1 MSGPTDATRGSP
13 PPLLPIAFFLAG
25 LLYLSSVPL
34 FEAPD
39 ESYHFAFAD
48 YISRERSL
56 PVQVP
61 GEKTP
66 WGQEGSQPPLYY
78 ILVAALIAPIETGDL
93 PDHLRFNPHAIVGDP
108 SAVDNRNIFLHD
120 HPAPPLRDTVLAVY
134 VARVF
139 SLLLACGSVAAVW
152 LAAREFA
159 LLTGERAARLALL
172 TAGLVAFNPQF
183 LFISASVNNDN
194 LVSLLASLVIWQMLA
209 MLRQGLNA
217 RRSVILA
224 LLLAC
229 AAMAKLSGLLLYAPV
244 GLAALWLAR
253 RSNSYRELLRLVV
266 FAGLAWLVIAGPWY
280 ARNLS
285 LYGEFTG
292 SQTMLDVVGR
302 RSAPSLENLLTEEFR
317 GLRYSYWGIFGW
329 FNVFS
334 PAPFYLAM
342 DVVTLVAAAGLLLR
356 AWQRRRQPA
365 ALVPAALLTLCL
377 ALFAVAL
384 VLWTRQTA
392 ATQGRL
398 LFPASAASMTL
409 LAYGLLKL
417 RIPAL
422 AAVVALGAV
431 ALALPF
437 ASIRPAYAPP
447 PIVAGLP
454 EDATPLPLRFG
465 DVELL
470 GYRLERRRHAP
481 GDILPVTL
489 YWRPRRPS
497 DQDFSFF
504 LRLLDDEDRIL
515 VNRYGH
521 PGSGALRTTRWQPGV
536 IYEDR
541 WDLRI
546 PQDLSGRTALRV
558 HVGWW
563 KYPDGYALPGVNADG
578 AVADPVILEAGA
590 FSDGDDRDERLAQV
604 IEPLLFGDSLRLLAW
619 ERDELEI
626 SLLWEVKSRPPPG
639 LHVFLHA
646 LETSTEGAG
655 ERIVAQGD
663 APPDLPTGFWQVGER
678 YVTLHPLQLTAT
690 ESESTG
696 ELSLRLGWYSF
707 EHGWRLPAD
716 CPDDS
721 CTLTTLSLAPRP

>member
-1 MSGPTDATRGSP
+1 MSGPTDRVRSSP
-13 PPLLPIAFFLAG
+13 PPLLLIAFFLAG
-25 LLYLSSVPL
+25 LLYLCSVPL

-48 YISRERSL
+48 YISRNRSL

-78 ILVAALIAPIETGDL
+78 ILVAALITPFDTSDL
-93 PDHLRFNPHAIVGDP
+93 AGHMRFNPHAIVGDP
-108 SAVDNRNIFLHD
+108 SAVDNQNIFLHD

-159 LLTGERAARLALL
+159 LLTGEKAARLALL
-172 TAGLVAFNPQF
+172 GAGLVAFNPQF
-183 LFISASVNNDN
+183 LFISSSVNNDN
-194 LVSLLASLVIWQMLA
+194 LVTLLASLIIWQMLA
-209 MLRQGLNA
+209 TLRQGLNA

-229 AAMAKLSGLLLYAPV
+229 AAMAKLSALLLYAPV

-253 RSNSYRELLRLVV
+253 RSNSYRELLRLVLL
-266 FAGLAWLVIAGPWY
+266 AGVVWLVIAGPWY
-280 ARNLS
+280 ARNLT

-302 RSAPSLENLLTEEFR
+302 RSAPSLEKLLGEEFR

-334 PAPFYLAM
+334 PAPFYLLM
-342 DVVTLVAAAGLLLR
+342 DVVTSAAVAGLLLR

-365 ALVPAALLTLCL
+365 TLVPAALLTLCL
-377 ALFAVAL
+377 ALFAIAL

-398 LFPASAASMTL
+398 LFPAGAASMTL

-417 RIPAL
+417 RVPAL
-422 AAVVALGAV
+422 ASLVALGLVAV
-431 ALALPF
+431 ALPYT
-437 ASIRPAYAPP
+437 SIRPAYAPP
-447 PIVAGLP
+447 AIVAGLP
-454 EDATPLPLRFG
+454 DDATPLPLRFG

-489 YWRPRRPS
+489 YWRPRRAS

-504 LRLLDDEDRIL
+504 LRLLDDEDRML

-521 PGSGALRTTRWQPGV
+521 PGSGMLRTTRWQPGLV
-536 IYEDR
+536 YEDR
-541 WDLRI
+541 WDLKI
-546 PQDLSGRTALRV
+546 PEDLTGRTALRV
-558 HVGWW
+558 HIGWW
-563 KYPDGYALPGVNADG
+563 KYPDGYALPGVNAGG
-578 AVADPVILEAGA
+578 AMADPVILNAGA
-590 FSDGDDRDERLAQV
+590 FSDSDDRDRRLAQAV
-604 IEPLLFGDSLRLLAW
+604 EPLLFGDSIRLLAW
-619 ERDELEI
+619 ERDELKI
-626 SLLWEVKSRPPPG
+626 SLLWEVKSRPQPD

-646 LETSTEGAG
+646 LEASRDGASG
-655 ERIVAQGD
+655 RIVAQGD

-678 YVTLHPLQLTAT
+678 YVTRHPLRVT
-690 ESESTG
+690 EAETSG
-696 ELSLRLGWYSF
+696 ELSLHLGWYSL
-707 EHGWRLPAD
+707 EHGWRLAAD
-716 CPDDS
+716 CPNDS
-721 CTLTTLSLAPRP
+721 CPLTTLTLEPQT

>member
-1 MSGPTDATRGSP
+1 MSGPTDRVRGSP
-13 PPLLPIAFFLAG
+13 PPLLLIAFLLAG
-25 LLYLSSVPL
+25 LLYLWSVPL

-39 ESYHFAFAD
+39 ESYHFAFVD
-48 YISRERSL
+48 YISSNRSL

-78 ILVAALIAPIETGDL
+78 ILVGALITPIDTSDL
-93 PDHLRFNPHAIVGDP
+93 AGHMRFNPHAILGDP
-108 SAVDNRNIFLHD
+108 SAVDNQNVFQHD
-120 HPAPPLRDTVLAVY
+120 HPAPPLRDTVLAVF

-159 LLTGERAARLALL
+159 LLSGERAGRLALL
-172 TAGLVAFNPQF
+172 GAGLVAFNPQF

-194 LVSLLASLVIWQMLA
+194 LVTLLASLVIWQMLA

-217 RRSVILA
+217 RRSAILA

-229 AAMAKLSGLLLYAPV
+229 ATMAKLSGLLLYAPV

-253 RSNSYRELLRLVV
+253 RNNSYRELLRLVA

-292 SQTMLDVVGR
+292 SQNMLDVVGR
-302 RSAPSLENLLTEEFR
+302 RSAPSLEDLLTEEFR

-334 PAPFYLAM
+334 PAPFYLMM
-342 DVVTLVAAAGLLLR
+342 DAVVLVAVAGLLFR
-356 AWQRRRQPA
+356 AWQRRRQPNM
-365 ALVPAALLTLCL
+365 LVPAALLTLCL
-377 ALFAVAL
+377 ALFAIAL

-409 LAYGLLKL
+409 LAYGLMKL
-417 RIPAL
+417 RIPAHAWL
-422 AAVVALGAV
+422 VALGMVAV
-431 ALALPF
+431 ALPF
-437 ASIRPAYAPP
+437 TSIRPAYAPP
-447 PIVAGLP
+447 AIVAGLP
-454 EDATPLPLRFG
+454 DDGTPLPLRFG

-481 GDILPVTL
+481 GNILPVTL
-489 YWRPRRPS
+489 YWRPLRAS
-497 DQDFSFF
+497 EQDFSFF

-521 PGSGALRTTRWQPGV
+521 PGSGTLRTTRWQPGLV
-536 IYEDR
+536 YEDR
-541 WDLRI
+541 WDLKI
-546 PQDLSGRTALRV
+546 PEDLTGRTALRV
-558 HVGWW
+558 HIGWW
-563 KYPDGYALPGVNADG
+563 KYPDGYALPGVSAEG
-578 AVADPVILEAGA
+578 LEADPVILDAGA
-590 FSDGDDRDERLAQV
+590 FSDGDDRDRNLSQGV
-604 IEPLLFGDSLRLLAW
+604 EPLLFGDSIRLLAW
-619 ERDELEI
+619 ERDNLEI
-626 SLLWEVKSRPPPG
+626 SLLWEVKSSPQPD

-646 LETSTEGAG
+646 LEAPTDDAKGD
-655 ERIVAQGD
+655 IVAQGD
-663 APPDLPTGFWQVGER
+663 APPDLPTQFWQVGER
-678 YVTLHPLQLTAT
+678 YVTRHPLEITEAETA
-690 ESESTG
+690 G
-696 ELSLRLGWYSF
+696 ELSLYLGWYSL
-707 EHGWRLPAD
+707 EHGWRLSAD
-716 CPDDS
+716 CPNDACS
-721 CTLTTLSLAPRP
+721 LTTLTLAPPT

>member
-1 MSGPTDATRGSP
+1 MPGPTDRVRGSP
-13 PPLLPIAFFLAG
+13 PPLLLIAFFLAG

-48 YISRERSL
+48 TISRNRNL
-56 PVQVP
+56 PVQLP

-78 ILVAALIAPIETGDL
+78 ILVAALITPIDTSDL
-93 PDHLRFNPHAIVGDP
+93 AGHLRFNPHAIVGDP
-108 SAVDNRNIFLHD
+108 SAVDNQNIFLHD

-172 TAGLVAFNPQF
+172 GAGLVAFNPQF

-194 LVSLLASLVIWQMLA
+194 LVTLLASLTIWQMLA

-229 AAMAKLSGLLLYAPV
+229 ATMAKLSALLLYAPV

-253 RSNSYRELLRLVV
+253 RSNNTRELLRLVV

-280 ARNLS
+280 ARNLT

-302 RSAPSLENLLTEEFR
+302 RSAPSLEKMLGEEFR

-334 PAPFYLAM
+334 PAPFYLVM
-342 DVVTLVAAAGLLLR
+342 DLVTLAAVAGLLRR
-356 AWQRRRQPA
+356 AWGRRRWPA
-365 ALVPAALLTLCL
+365 GLFPAALLTLCL
-377 ALFAVAL
+377 ALFAIAL

-417 RIPAL
+417 RIPAHASL
-422 AAVVALGAV
+422 VALGLVAV
-431 ALALPF
+431 ALPF
-437 ASIRPAYAPP
+437 TSIRPAYAPP
-447 PIVAGLP
+447 AIVAGLP

-470 GYRLERRRHAP
+470 GYRLEGRRHAP

-489 YWRPRRPS
+489 YWRPTRRS
-497 DQDFSFF
+497 EQDFSFF
-504 LRLLDDEDRIL
+504 LRLLDDEDRLL

-521 PGSGALRTTRWQPGV
+521 PGSGMLRTTRWQPGLV
-536 IYEDR
+536 YEDR
-541 WDLRI
+541 WDLKI
-546 PQDLSGRTALRV
+546 PEDLTGRTALRV
-558 HVGWW
+558 HIGWW
-563 KYPDGYALPGVNADG
+563 KYPDGYALPGVNAG
-578 AVADPVILEAGA
+578 GEEADPVILKAGA
-590 FSDGDDRDERLAQV
+590 FSDGDDRDRSLAQV
-604 IEPLLFGDSLRLLAW
+604 IDPLFFGDSIRLLAW

-626 SLLWEVKSRPPPG
+626 SLLWEVASRPQPD
-639 LHVFLHA
+639 LHVFLHF
-646 LETSTEGAG
+646 LEASRDDAPG
-655 ERIVAQGD
+655 RIVAQGD
-663 APPDLPTGFWQVGER
+663 AAPDLPTGFWLEGER
-678 YVTLHPLQLTAT
+678 YVTRHHLQWIEA
-690 ESESTG
+690 ESRG
-696 ELSLRLGWYSF
+696 ELSLHLGWYSL

-716 CPDDS
+716 CPNDS
-721 CTLTTLSLAPRP
+721 CLLTTLTLAPKT